1 MTGRGKKAA
10 AKKDAVVPEVET
22 PEAQAPLVAEA
33 VEVSEASEV
42 KKGRGKAKAIL
53 EEAPVA
59 EIKEMKGRGKKAQ
72 PPAKK
77 KQKDKWF
84 LNQKLLRRKIMIKKL
99 IHRLILRL
107 K

>member
-77 KQKDKWF
+77 KHKVKWF